1 MIQHFPETTKLFTQK
16 SSAKTNHLSAQI
28 LRHFMG
34 FYSLICPLVN
44 FFVGFKWCGQYVKE
58 RCCKFNALSL
68 RFSAFCLN
76 PRFLTSP

>member
-1 MIQHFPETTKLFTQK
+1 MIQHFRETTKLFTKK

-44 FFVGFKWCGQYVKE
+44 FFLRVSNGVGNMSRSDAANLM
-58 RCCKFNALSL
+58 RC
-68 RFSAFCLN
+68 RFVLLHFVSIRAF
-76 PRFLTSP
+76 